1 MSTLLTARDI
11 SKAWPSHD
19 LFDRIALRIAEG
31 DRVGLI
37 GPNGAGK
44 TTLLRIL
51 AGLDSP
57 DEGDIVRRRGLRVA
71 YVRQDDLFE
80 ADATPRSVAREALAV
95 DDPTGS
101 RDPGNR
107 VDAALS
113 RLGFTSLDQPVG
125 ELSGGW
131 RKRLALACGIVRD
144 PDLLLLDE
152 PTNHLDLAGVAW
164 LESFAS
170 RSNMAMAFVTHDR
183 SFLQTTSTRVIELS
197 RAYPDGTFEV
207 DGDYTQFVRRK
218 NEYLEAAEK
227 SRAALANAVRR
238 DDAWLKQGIQGRQT
252 RNKSQV
258 KDAAHRR
265 SSLASARDRAGA
277 DARSTSIDFTASDRR
292 TRKLVALDAVG
303 KSLGGRRLFGNVD
316 LVVSPGDRI
325 GLLGDNGTG
334 KTTLLRV
341 VSGDLPPD
349 DGRVVAADDLTIA
362 TFSQHRAAL
371 DPTDTLHQALC
382 PVGDRVEFRGRT
394 LHVAGWAERFL
405 FRKDQL
411 KTPISRLSGGE
422 QARVLI
428 ANLMLVPADLLLLDE
443 PTNDLDIPSLE
454 VLEAALVDFP
464 GAIVLVSHDRFM
476 LDRIATEFIGLDGR
490 GKAKSYRT
498 VEQFTRDL
506 ASRPSTATSRD
517 GPQAP
522 AAIDQPRRSGRRK
535 LGYREQ
541 QEFDGM
547 EAAIMDAEADV
558 ERLEAHS
565 SDPATTS
572 DHRKSA
578 DAFAALDAAQRRVKD
593 LYARWSELDAIRR
606 GDAGN

>member
-238 DDAWLKQGIQGRQT
+238 DDAW
-252 RNKSQV
+252 
-258 KDAAHRR
+258 
-265 SSLASARDRAGA
+265 
-277 DARSTSIDFTASDRR
+277 
-292 TRKLVALDAVG
+292 
-303 KSLGGRRLFGNVD
+303 
-316 LVVSPGDRI
+316 
-325 GLLGDNGTG
+325 
-334 KTTLLRV
+334 
-341 VSGDLPPD
+341 
-349 DGRVVAADDLTIA
+349 
-362 TFSQHRAAL
+362 
-371 DPTDTLHQALC
+371 
-382 PVGDRVEFRGRT
+382 
-394 LHVAGWAERFL
+394 
-405 FRKDQL
+405 
-411 KTPISRLSGGE
+411 
-422 QARVLI
+422 
-428 ANLMLVPADLLLLDE
+428 
-443 PTNDLDIPSLE
+443 
-454 VLEAALVDFP
+454 
-464 GAIVLVSHDRFM
+464 
-476 LDRIATEFIGLDGR
+476 
-490 GKAKSYRT
+490 
-498 VEQFTRDL
+498 
-506 ASRPSTATSRD
+506 
-517 GPQAP
+517 
-522 AAIDQPRRSGRRK
+522 
-535 LGYREQ
+535 
-541 QEFDGM
+541 
-547 EAAIMDAEADV
+547 
-558 ERLEAHS
+558 
-565 SDPATTS
+565 
-572 DHRKSA
+572 
-578 DAFAALDAAQRRVKD
+578 
-593 LYARWSELDAIRR
+593 
-606 GDAGN
+606 